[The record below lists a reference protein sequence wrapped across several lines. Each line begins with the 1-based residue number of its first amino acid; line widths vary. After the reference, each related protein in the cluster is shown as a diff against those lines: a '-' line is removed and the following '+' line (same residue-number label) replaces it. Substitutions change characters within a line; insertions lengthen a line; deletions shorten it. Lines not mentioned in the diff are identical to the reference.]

1 MSNDL
6 IAVNPQLPAI
16 FQGAD
21 AAGAFDDFTQGIV
34 AGFPVISYRGRTW
47 RVKKGGE
54 EQVYLNEDGEAM
66 QSIEVVLLKSN
77 PHLGKIYYKK
87 KYEEG
92 DNQPPYCWSADGV
105 KPDAAVQDPQSKTCA
120 ACPHNVWGS
129 RITDNG
135 KKTKACQDHR
145 RMAVVFRHDVEAA
158 ATNPKHEVPVLLLRV
173 PPASLVGLK
182 DFIEKVLK
190 PKGVLPF
197 AVFVRVGFDTSVS
210 HPQLTFK
217 GVQFLN
223 QAQGEIVVKLR
234 DSDETRRI
242 LSEAEYSSEGTPE
255 AGEAA
260 DAASGAADAE
270 AAPAPS
276 ESTTKKGKKKPLQP
290 AQEEELH
297 AGALEDGGDEIA
309 APAPATVE
317 AEAEEI
323 AAPAPAAAT
332 PPAAAKPKAAPAAAP
347 MPTAPAAGEG
357 GDSFDDMLDSLLE
370 T

>member
-1 MSNDL
+1 MSKEL
-6 IAVNPQLPAI
+6 ITVNPQLPAI
-16 FQGAD
+16 FQNAD
-21 AAGAFDDFTQGIV
+21 TSAFDDFTDGIV

-54 EQVYLNEDGEAM
+54 EQVYLNDAQEAV

-77 PHLGKIYYKK
+77 PNLGKIYYKK

-92 DNQPPYCWSADGV
+92 DNQPPACWSADGV
-105 KPDAAVQDPQSKTCA
+105 RPDQGVQDKQCATCA

-145 RMAVVFRHDVEAA
+145 RMAVVFKHDVEEAA
-158 ATNPKHEVPVLLLRV
+158 SNPKHEPTPLLLRV
-173 PPASLVGLK
+173 PPASLTPLK
-182 DFIEKVLK
+182 EFIEKVLK
-190 PKGVLPF
+190 PKGVLPY
-197 AVFVRVGFDTSVS
+197 AVFCRIGFDTTVS

-223 QAQGEIVVKLR
+223 QEQGQVVVDLR
-234 DSDETRRI
+234 NSDEVKRI

-255 AGEAA
+255 ADEAA
-260 DAASGAADAE
+260 AAATGAANAE
-270 AAPAPS
+270 AASAPS
-276 ESTTKKGKKKPLQP
+276 ESKKSKSKAKLQP

-297 AGALEDGGDEIA
+297 SGAPDDGDEIA
-309 APAPATVE
+309 APAPTTVE
-317 AEAEEI
+317 STAEEI
-323 AAPAPAAAT
+323 APPAPQAAT
-332 PPAAAKPKAAPAAAP
+332 APQAAKEAEAAPAAAP
-347 MPTAPAAGEG
+347 EPTAPAAGEG
-357 GDSFDDMLDSLLE
+357 ESSFDDMLDSLLE